1 MPDSCGATELTEETT
16 ANLAKSLTAKYGNRV
31 EVKYVDTDL
40 KAYGT
45 YPQVDHLTQQGHFFP
60 LVFLNQEFLM
70 AGGIDA
76 AKIQSRLETAIS
88 E

>member
-1 MPDSCGATELTEETT
+1 M
-16 ANLAKSLTAKYGNRV
+16 
-31 EVKYVDTDL
+31 EVKYIDTDL

-45 YPQVDHLTQQGHFFP
+45 YPQVDYLTQQGHAFP
-60 LVFLNQEFLM
+60 LVFINQEFLM

-76 AKIQSRLETAIS
+76 AEIQSQLEAIA